1 MKIYVI
7 RHGETEYSAF
17 NKYAGV
23 SNIPLNANGVKQAKK
38 LRNGIEKLNIDI
50 IISSPLIRAAK
61 TAEIIN
67 EHMKKTIL
75 FSDFFIER
83 NMGVYEGKTKEEAE
97 NQYPE
102 MAARNCTRQLDD
114 APLGGETIRE
124 FESRVLKGVE
134 EIVSKYKG
142 KNVLI
147 VCHGFVAR
155 ILNKFFNKLDYDEM
169 YNYVLKHGVIE
180 EYTA

>member
-1 MKIYVI
+1 MKIYVV
-7 RHGETEYSAF
+7 RHGETEYSAL
-17 NKYAGV
+17 NKYADI
-23 SNIPLNANGVKQAKK
+23 SNIPLNMNGEEQAKK
-38 LRNGIEKLNIDI
+38 LRDEIEKLNIDI

-67 EHMKKTIL
+67 ERMQKKL
-75 FSDFFIER
+75 VLSDFFAER
-83 NMGVYEGKTKEEAE
+83 NVGVYEGKTKEEAE
-97 NQYPE
+97 SQYPE

-124 FESRVLKGVE
+124 FERRVLMGVK
-134 EIVSKYKG
+134 EIMDQYKG
-142 KNVLI
+142 QNVLI

-155 ILNKFFNKLDYDEM
+155 ILNKYFNQLDYDEM

-180 EYTA
+180 EYTV